1 MRLALLSAALLLSA
15 CGTTSSREGASADP
29 SDSSAE
35 PIEAELR
42 RFAGVDV
49 RESAGGI
56 QVRVRGETSFMAGQ
70 EPLYVIDGSP
80 VAPGPGGTLAG
91 LSRADITDIRVLKNA
106 SETSVYGPRGA
117 NGVVVI
123 TTRRGAN

>member
-1 MRLALLSAALLLSA
+1 MRFALFAAALFLAA
-15 CGTTSSREGASADP
+15 CGTSSSGTSSSADP
-29 SDSSAE
+29 SDSSAQ

-56 QVRVRGETSFMAGQ
+56 QVRIRGESSFMAGQ

-91 LSRADITDIRVLKNA
+91 LSRADITDIRVLKSA
-106 SETSVYGPRGA
+106 SETSSYGPRGA